1 VREMRPSPIALMS
14 FHPCYTAEKHAFMDA
29 H

>member
-1 VREMRPSPIALMS
+1 MREMRLPPIALMS
-14 FHPCYTAEKHAFMDA
+14 FRPCDTAEKHAFMDA

>member
-1 VREMRPSPIALMS
+1 MRSSSIALLS
-14 FHPCYTAEKHAFMDA
+14 FRPCYTAEKNAFMDA

>member
-1 VREMRPSPIALMS
+1 LREMRPSPIALIS
-14 FHPCYTAEKHAFMDA
+14 FRPSDTAEEHAFMDA

>member
-1 VREMRPSPIALMS
+1 MREMRPSPVNAQGA
-14 FHPCYTAEKHAFMDA
+14 HPRDTAEKHAFMDA

>member
-1 VREMRPSPIALMS
+1 MREMRLSLIALVS
-14 FHPCYTAEKHAFMDA
+14 FRPCYTTEKHAFMDA

>member
-1 VREMRPSPIALMS
+1 MREIRPGAITRLS
-14 FHPCYTAEKHAFMDA
+14 FRPCYTAEKHAFMDA

>member
-1 VREMRPSPIALMS
+1 LRARRPSPIALMS
-14 FHPCYTAEKHAFMDA
+14 FRPCYTAEKHAFMDA

>member
-1 VREMRPSPIALMS
+1 MREIRPAPITLLS
-14 FHPCYTAEKHAFMDA
+14 FRPCYTAEKHAFMDA

>member
-1 VREMRPSPIALMS
+1 MREMRSSSIALLS
-14 FHPCYTAEKHAFMDA
+14 FRPCYTAEKNAFMDA

>member
-1 VREMRPSPIALMS
+1 MREIRPAPITLLS
-14 FHPCYTAEKHAFMDA
+14 FRPCYAAEKHAFMDA

>member
-1 VREMRPSPIALMS
+1 MREMRPAPITLIS
-14 FHPCYTAEKHAFMDA
+14 FRSCYTTEKHAFMDA